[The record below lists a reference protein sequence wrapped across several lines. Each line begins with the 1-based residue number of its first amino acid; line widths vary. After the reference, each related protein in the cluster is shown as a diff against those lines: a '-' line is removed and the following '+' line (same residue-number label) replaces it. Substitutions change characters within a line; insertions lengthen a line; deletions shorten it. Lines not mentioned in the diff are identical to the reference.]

1 MPGWGHASIG
11 SPTRGGFYAL
21 AESAA
26 GWMLFRTLSRL
37 DAAKGVRDLREVELR
52 HVLEQAGVTDPA
64 AVDQALDANPAVD
77 DARDLVEARRQ
88 QFEDWLAF
96 GIFLVFLSGADA
108 FVSAHLQDFPEPVSV
123 GLRSGPSRMELG
135 VTLPLGGGR

>member
-1 MPGWGHASIG
+1 
-11 SPTRGGFYAL
+11 
-21 AESAA
+21 
-26 GWMLFRTLSRL
+26 MLFRTLSRL

-52 HVLEQAGVTDPA
+52 HVLEQAGVTEPA
-64 AVDQALDANPAVD
+64 AVDQALDTNPAVD

-96 GIFLVFLSGADA
+96 GIFLAFLSGADA
-108 FVSAHLQDFPEPVSV
+108 FVSAHLQNFPEPVSV
-123 GLRSGPSRMELG
+123 GLGGDPSRMELG